1 MMVDNKQDDKGKGK
15 CTGIRRS
22 SSRDRSRM
30 GVGAIIA
37 GVFLVGIVGTTLLIY
52 FLSIA
57 QAQQERSK
65 AEMEAQNL
73 KNEALMENYKV
84 LTDVELVDNNKIK
97 YTIVNNGAL
106 PISVKSIVVSD
117 VINGNKP
124 VEMEI
129 FDDSN
134 MLILNGGAIYQDV
147 TNPID
152 TSLLNQC
159 PLEGDVKCY
168 RIDVVSERGNVQ
180 SATYPPEMVAFAK
193 KAGEAEKSKDSQSA
207 AEAALAQQTG
217 SVLLNFNSFGAIF
230 PNFSS
235 NLGGVDQ
242 RGWDVRIDEGVG
254 YPAFRLIDSSGPSGQ
269 QFKGV
274 YLALTVKN
282 KDPSGSDIKLN
293 HYSTVVLYSG
303 GAGGGSSSV
312 TAESVYICAA
322 DINKTVSYP
331 LTLRIE
337 QGSLAIGSKVFQAG
351 SVFKASTGTLLQASS
366 NATLD
371 NTAKTIT
378 YPSSGTSTLA
388 VTSGSL
394 FIDSTTY
401 SANANP
407 VFTASANTVLK
418 VSTNATLN
426 NSNKQVTYPAPGTL
440 TLTVTSGSLKIG
452 SDTYSANP
460 NPSLNPVFTASAN
473 TLLEVTSDAAL
484 SGTTVT
490 YPSTGGTLTILN
502 GSLTIGGK
510 TYTPRD
516 LFLASPDT
524 VLQASSNATL
534 DNTAKSVAPYN
545 NNNPIILPNVKDST
559 DPDEGWVTLV
569 FCDTVLDTGGGA
581 NFKQEFN
588 PSASNVNFLFL
599 ILRGEMS
606 NGTPYA
612 QTIPYQAVLIPS
624 GSFTASLN
632 NYTGAPGSQRTITIS
647 GGTSPYSIYWI
658 YPDDGVSRLLGTI
671 SSGTSTNITIPSDAE
686 RGRFYAIQVQDV
698 NERVYYLTFKV
709 V

>member
-1 MMVDNKQDDKGKGK
+1 MIMHINHDKSKGKDMR
-15 CTGIRRS
+15 CN
-22 SSRDRSRM
+22 SRDRRRM

-106 PISVKSIVVSD
+106 AVSVKSIVVSD

-124 VEMEI
+124 VEMKI

-152 TSLLNQC
+152 TSLLDQC

-217 SVLLNFNSFGAIF
+217 SILLNFNSFGAIF
-230 PNFSS
+230 PSFLPISPI
-235 NLGGVDQ
+235 DQ

-254 YPAFRLIDSSGPSGQ
+254 YPAFRLID
-269 QFKGV
+269 KKAA
-274 YLALTVKN
+274 YLTVTVRN
-282 KDPSGSDIKLN
+282 KDPSGSDIRLL
-293 HYSTVVLYSG
+293 HPSAFVLTRDSG
-303 GAGGGSSSV
+303 TSFSQQAI
-312 TAESVYICAA
+312 YICAA
-322 DINKTVSYP
+322 DINRTISYP

-337 QGSLAIGSKVFQAG
+337 QGSLTIGSKVFQPG
-351 SVFKASTGTLLQASS
+351 SLFKASTGTLLTASS
-366 NATLD
+366 NATLN

-378 YPSSGTSTLA
+378 YSSSGTLA

-401 SANANP
+401 SANTNP
-407 VFTASANTVLK
+407 VFTASANTVLR

-426 NSNKQVTYPAPGTL
+426 NTNKQVTYPAAGTL
-440 TLTVTSGSLKIG
+440 TLTVTGGSLKIG

-473 TLLEVTSDAAL
+473 TLLEVTSDTTL
-484 SGTTVT
+484 SGTTAT
-490 YPSTGGTLTILN
+490 YPSTGGTLTILS
-502 GSLTIGGK
+502 GSLTIGNK

-516 LFLASPDT
+516 VFIASPNT
-524 VLQASSNATL
+524 VLTVSSNAIL
-534 DNTAKSVAPYN
+534 DNTAKSVTQYDN
-545 NNNPIILPNVKDST
+545 SNPIILPNVKDST
-559 DPDEGWVTLV
+559 DPDEGWTTLV
-569 FCDTVLDTGGGA
+569 FCDTEISTSGA
-581 NFKQEFN
+581 DSFKPVTNSDFQ
-588 PSASNVNFLFL
+588 SSNVNFLFL

-632 NYTGAPGSQRTITIS
+632 DYTGAPGSTRQVSVDTS
-647 GGTSPYSIYWI
+647 GNYSIYWI
-658 YPDDGVSRLLGTI
+658 YPDGISRLLGTI
-671 SSGTSTNITIPSDAE
+671 SNGTSTNITIPSDAE
-686 RGRFYAIQVQDV
+686 PGRFYAIQVQDA